1 MKTRVKLSFSLILT
15 LALWLTMAQT
25 AMAAITG
32 SGTADDPYLISSTAD
47 WNTFASNVNG
57 GTSYSGKTVKL
68 DADISVT
75 TMVGTYSNPFRGT
88 FDGGGHTLNVTLNNN
103 GQSGDGDQYYGV
115 APFRFTNDATIK
127 YLRVAGTI
135 TTSTRKYAAG
145 LIGMTISNTNTIKNC
160 ISSVEIYS
168 TINGDG
174 THGGFIGKA
183 SGTVII
189 KNCLFNG
196 QLTTTNSNTTTSC
209 GGFVGWKDGTL
220 TITNCL
226 YAPATTI
233 PSGKIAVSSESS
245 STFSRN
251 NVTPTNSYYTQ
262 TLGTAQGTAVG
273 SKTAA
278 QLVTALGGGWK
289 VSSNKA
295 VPILSVASITISS
308 TTEWNNF
315 ATRVNN
321 GEDEINVTLTK
332 SITVSSMVGTDA
344 HPFCGTFDGGTNT
357 ITADITGTTE
367 AAALFRYISGAT
379 IKRLTVA
386 GSISGGIHCAGLV
399 GYAADNSNNLIEKV
413 TVRAAITTNGTHCGG
428 IIGHGKKS
436 TTTIKD
442 CIFSGSISG
451 GTHVGV
457 LWGWSDSNCKPTI
470 QNCLENGSSYTG
482 TNVNPVGLI
491 SNWGTVTNTYYL
503 HTTKGTPNQ
512 NTTRGIRLYNSALS
526 EGVYCTLTA
535 IDHQTYYAPVT
546 ISNIEETYSITGKAI
561 FPEPKVTAADGTILT
576 KGTHYNVAYSSSNDK
591 TIGNYSLT
599 VTGISPYAGS
609 QTINYS
615 VIAATLTDTWFIDGG
630 MNGGSQCNYSN
641 TDKVA
646 DVSSN
651 GKTMHFKWTNGA
663 EHTFYWSTWGMGGV
677 AFDNPS
683 SNQLVITFP
692 DVKGIVSKVYFS
704 KMVFRPSSVKMYI
717 GNSKGRLSVANGD
730 GYLEGHESGVPF
742 SATLTGSVEVDENDP
757 LKIWFEGEEVL
768 SVDCPEATLNLMSQN
783 QSPCNVKVTYTTT
796 EIELGPEHTFSFPD
810 PSTFSGN
817 TLTLTCTNND
827 NDHECGL
834 ANRQAVLTLD
844 MKDGKTGAANT
855 ATLNISDFIKQTGL
869 TCSNGAIT
877 YYNHTK
883 NQSYAFASWQGDYTV
898 SVTVTVDG
906 KQYTLTKDIQVVDPH
921 HITNDCLALSIDKY
935 MSEAW
940 KDDEVTITYMPQT
953 GMILSE
959 LTVKATTDLTI
970 GHGITDNQD
979 NTYTFVMPDEDVT
992 IIPTFTFNIDENDFS
1007 QEGDTYT
1014 IKSAEGWGDFATL
1027 ITYDE
1032 TLNGFSG
1039 KTVKLGTSIGSSEMA
1054 GTSGHPFKGTF
1065 DGQGNTLTFNLQ
1077 ASKGHS
1083 APFHYTDGA
1092 TISNL
1097 HVEGTITGGDN
1108 TSLGGLVG
1116 YAVGNITI
1124 ENCHVSTQ
1132 ISTTHSGAAWHGGVI
1147 AFWYDSNVACTV
1159 TGCVYDGL
1167 IYNPSEADATT
1178 YCRGFIGNLFGSN
1191 LTVTFTDCL
1200 YAPAAYGTGKNTLG
1214 DECNTFVYPNS
1225 SPTYNMTNC
1234 YYTSTLGN
1242 KQGRPAATT
1251 TVAPAN
1257 LGDATTD
1264 HGIVKGY
1271 ENGFL
1276 YDGNY
1281 YTPKYGDAVVEYRF
1295 NDWNERA
1302 DVTINGTNN
1311 QGTGVNVVGV
1321 NITEEVGNIKSVTY
1335 NRPFNTAQAA
1345 TVILPFSYICNGSE
1359 GGKFYGFKE
1368 VVYDENLHK
1377 WVCTMVE
1384 PGNTAVTTLTANTPY
1399 VFMPN
1404 DATTMTFPNISS
1416 MTGGVVTLL
1425 PTTANDGLYGGGTTD
1440 AAWNFHGS
1448 YKGKSWAVASND
1460 YGFAAQSG
1468 TEAGGAATVEAGQ
1481 FVRFTIGAFIK
1492 PMRCYLSYVGTEA
1505 PAPARGLTRS
1515 AAATDDLPQSITV
1528 RLVSRSGETTA
1539 IGTLDTKTGEVSF
1552 DSEAWYTLDGV
1563 RLSGKP
1569 STKGIY
1575 INNGRKIVIK

>member
-1 MKTRVKLSFSLILT
+1 MTRQKINLILILT
-15 LALWLTMAQT
+15 MLLTMAQT
-25 AMAAITG
+25 AMAQDLI
-32 SGTADDPYLISSTAD
+32 ISSTED
-47 WNTFASNVNG
+47 WNTFANNVNN
-57 GTSYSGKTVKL
+57 GTSYSGQTVKL
-68 DADISVT
+68 DADINVT

-115 APFRFTNDATIK
+115 APFRFTNGATIK
-127 YLRVAGTI
+127 YLHVAGTV

-168 TINGDG
+168 TISGDG

-183 SGTVII
+183 SGTVNIT
-189 KNCLFNG
+189 NSLFNG

-233 PSGKIAVSSESS
+233 PNGKIAVSSEGS

-262 TLGTAQGTAVG
+262 ALGVAQGDEVG

-278 QLVTALGGGWK
+278 QLATALGGGWM

-295 VPILSVASITISS
+295 VPRLSVASITISS
-308 TTEWNNF
+308 NTDWNSF

-332 SITVSSMVGTDA
+332 SITVSSMVGTNE

-399 GYAADNSNNLIEKV
+399 GYAADNSSNLIEKV
-413 TVRAAITTNGTHCGG
+413 TVCAAITTNGTHCGG

-512 NTTRGIRLYNSALS
+512 NTTRGIRLYTSTLS
-526 EGVYCTLTA
+526 EGVYGTLTA

-546 ISNIEETYSITGKAI
+546 ISNIEETYSITGRAI
-561 FPEPKVTAADGTILT
+561 FPEPIVTAADGTILT
-576 KGTHYNVAYSSSNDK
+576 KGTHYNVAYSSNNDK
-591 TIGNYSLT
+591 AAGDYSLT

-630 MNGGSQCNYSN
+630 INGGSQCNYSN

-651 GKTMHFKWTNGA
+651 GKTMHFEWTNGA

-834 ANRQAVLTLD
+834 TNRQAVLTLD

-869 TCSNGAIT
+869 SCSNGPIT

-898 SVTVTVDG
+898 SVTVTVDS
-906 KQYTLTKDIQVVDPH
+906 KQYTLTKDIHVVDPH
-921 HITNDCLALSIDKY
+921 HITNDCLVLSIDKY

-940 KDDEVTITYMPQT
+940 KDDEVTITYKPQT

-1027 ITYDE
+1027 ITFDE
-1032 TLNGFSG
+1032 TFNGFSG
-1039 KTVKLGTSIGSSEMA
+1039 KTVKLDASIESSEMA

-1077 ASKGHS
+1077 ASEGHS

-1097 HVEGTITGGDN
+1097 HVTGLIEGNSIS
-1108 TSLGGLVG
+1108 SLAGLVG
-1116 YAVGNITI
+1116 KATGNLTI
-1124 ENCHVSTQ
+1124 NNCHVSTQ
-1132 ISTTHSGAAWHGGVI
+1132 ISTTVSISAWHGGII
-1147 AFWYDSNVACTV
+1147 AFWDDSNVNCTI

-1167 IYNPSEADATT
+1167 IYNPSEANATS
-1178 YCRGFIGNLFGSN
+1178 YCFGFIGNSYGSN
-1191 LTVTFTDCL
+1191 MDITFTDCL
-1200 YAPAAYGTGKNTLG
+1200 FAPAEYTDSKKALREDYGSR
-1214 DECNTFVYPNS
+1214 TFVYPKS
-1225 SPTYNMTNC
+1225 GLIFHVTNC
-1234 YYTSTLGN
+1234 YYTRNLG
-1242 KQGRPAATT
+1242 KRQGRPATTATT
-1251 TVAPAN
+1251 APDN
-1257 LGDATTD
+1257 LGSLLTD
-1264 HGIVKGY
+1264 RELVDGY
-1271 ENGFL
+1271 QNGLLFN
-1276 YDGNY
+1276 GNY
-1281 YTPKYGDAVVEYRF
+1281 YTPKYGDAVVEYPF
-1295 NDWNERA
+1295 DDDEERA
-1302 DVTINGTNN
+1302 NVTINGEGNN
-1311 QGTGVNVVGV
+1311 LVGV
-1321 NITEEVGNIKSVTY
+1321 NITEDVEKVSNVTY
-1335 NRPFNTAQAA
+1335 NRTFANDKAA
-1345 TVILPFSYICNGSE
+1345 TVILPFNYTCNGSE

-1368 VVYDENLHK
+1368 VTYDDNQHI

-1384 PGNTAVTTLTANTPY
+1384 PGEEGSNNVTSLTANTPY
-1399 VFMPN
+1399 LFMPS
-1404 DATTMTFPNISS
+1404 ATTMSFPNITN
-1416 MTGGVVTLL
+1416 MTNGVVTLL
-1425 PTTANDGLYGGGTTD
+1425 PTTANDGLYGGATTD
-1440 AAWNFHGS
+1440 NDWNFYGT
-1448 YKGKSWAVASND
+1448 YKGKTWTSSDSDKD
-1460 YGFAAQSG
+1460 YGFAARSG

-1481 FVRFTIGAFIK
+1481 FVRFAPGAFIK

-1505 PAPARGLTRS
+1505 PARGLTR

-1528 RLVSRSGETTA
+1528 RLVSRNGETTA
-1539 IGTLDTKTGEVSF
+1539 IGTLDTTTGEISF
-1552 DSEAWYTLDGV
+1552 ESDAWYTLDGI
-1563 RLSGKP
+1563 RLSDKP

-1575 INNGRKIVIK
+1575 INNGKKIVIK